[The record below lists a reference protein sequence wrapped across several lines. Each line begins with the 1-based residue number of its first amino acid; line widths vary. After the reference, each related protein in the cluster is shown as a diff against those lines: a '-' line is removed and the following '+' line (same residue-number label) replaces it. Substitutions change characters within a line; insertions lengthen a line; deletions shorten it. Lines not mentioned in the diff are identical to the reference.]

1 MPALATRLCARQ
13 DLVWGCRLG
22 AACSRPTSVVNKKIR
37 FLKKKPLQPAWSR
50 VGGTSSVSPMDCS
63 DGTEA
68 VPPKNESLLAIYLNP
83 SWKLAPRGKENSTGN
98 ANGSVPARLGRCESS
113 TCDVLRADRCI
124 VGGVLPGGAILLV
137 ELLNQTAPA
146 VSLIQQKLFR
156 KSIFCAH
163 HLPGA
168 IVDL

>member
-37 FLKKKPLQPAWSR
+37 FLIKKPLQPAWSR
-50 VGGTSSVSPMDCS
+50 VGGRAPSRPWIVA

-68 VPPKNESLLAIYLNP
+68 VPPKNESLPAIYLNP

-98 ANGSVPARLGRCESS
+98 ANG
-113 TCDVLRADRCI
+113 
-124 VGGVLPGGAILLV
+124 
-137 ELLNQTAPA
+137 
-146 VSLIQQKLFR
+146 
-156 KSIFCAH
+156 
-163 HLPGA
+163 
-168 IVDL
+168 